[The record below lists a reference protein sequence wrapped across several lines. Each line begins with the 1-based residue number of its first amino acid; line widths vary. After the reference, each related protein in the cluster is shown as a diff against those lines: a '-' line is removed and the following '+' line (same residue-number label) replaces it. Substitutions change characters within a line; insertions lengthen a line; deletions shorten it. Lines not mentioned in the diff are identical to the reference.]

1 MKDETRK
8 ANKSHWAHVFSAA
21 NIAHKTIEPGSH
33 YKTLPG
39 WFPSSKS
46 VRGQLRTREP
56 LMRDFL
62 FHLDTDPAVT
72 AIAEFPER
80 VAYVKIDRRGRERSY
95 EHTPDLATLTS
106 AGAVFVFDIVP
117 FYVQQDLR
125 WLPARTAILKEHY
138 AAKQA
143 HYHLLDERTIHL
155 RPLFDNLVDMWK
167 QKPVAGQHPDIDLIA
182 RQILARPL
190 PLRIGDLMRC
200 VTPNAMFGQWEGDA
214 EAAMIGEVNPVYTAV
229 MQLAMAGKVEVDLRR
244 RFSQFTFVSFP
255 GQTEVIRTRPP
266 RAA

>member
-1 MKDETRK
+1 MKEQTGK
-8 ANKSHWAHVFSAA
+8 ANKSHWTRVFSPE
-21 NIAHKTIEPGSH
+21 NVAHRTIEPGSH

-80 VAYVKIDRRGRERSY
+80 VSLVQVDSRGRERSY
-95 EHTPDLATLTS
+95 EHVPDLAALTS
-106 AGAVFVFDIVP
+106 SGAVFVFDIIP
-117 FYVQQDLR
+117 FYVQQELR
-125 WLPARTAILKEHY
+125 WLPARNAILKEHY
-138 AAKQA
+138 AGKQA
-143 HYHLLDERTIHL
+143 HYHVLDERTIHL

-167 QKPVAGQHPDIDLIA
+167 QKPVAGQHPAIDLIA

-200 VTPNAMFGQWEGDA
+200 ATPNAMFGQWEGDA
-214 EAAMIGEVNPVYTAV
+214 EATMIGEVNPVYTAV
-229 MQLAMAGKVEVDLRR
+229 MQLAMAGKVEVDLGR
-244 RFSQFTFVSFP
+244 RFSQFTLVCFP
-255 GQTEVIRTRPP
+255 GQTEVIRTRPQ